1 MEMYLNQ
8 FVQVCSLKRKHAGM
22 IGIQATAKSRRL
34 YKMRGRAVAVQGRPR
49 HGQRV
54 AVQLSVGDD
63 SEEDGGVLRHKLPF
77 KQKRKGQ
84 KHSLSNAVANN
95 KRSAKK

>member
-1 MEMYLNQ
+1 
-8 FVQVCSLKRKHAGM
+8 M

-34 YKMRGRAVAVQGRPR
+34 YKKRGQM
-49 HGQRV
+49 V

-95 KRSAKK
+95 KRSANK